1 VRPILILVMMMP
13 GGLVSTGTG
22 VEGTQQTEVGLHRD
36 FSNEDPD
43 GLQGFQRTAQWLG
56 NQLHSAGGLADAQP
70 APCVSSS
77 PQFTLNRYKSEGA
90 TSMMRAKSGQ
100 SLQTHSG
107 IAQPGLQVRERVKE
121 RAGACIRR
129 GKRERLEGCRRRN
142 ASVGRSD
149 CVQRANGE
157 DHTSDGGG
165 PAG

>member
-1 VRPILILVMMMP
+1 MKTPMDCKDFNVLPSSWETSCTVREVLRMPSRHLV
-13 GGLVSTGTG
+13 
-22 VEGTQQTEVGLHRD
+22 
-36 FSNEDPD
+36 
-43 GLQGFQRTAQWLG
+43 
-56 NQLHSAGGLADAQP
+56 
-70 APCVSSS
+70 VSSS

>member
-1 VRPILILVMMMP
+1 MMMP
-13 GGLVSTGTG
+13 DGLVSTGRR
-22 VEGTQQTEVGLHRD
+22 VEGTQQTEVGLHRT
-36 FSNEDPD
+36 FSNEDTD
-43 GLQGFQRTAQWLG
+43 ELQGFKRTAQWLG

-70 APCVSSS
+70 TPCVSSS
-77 PQFTLNRYKSEGA
+77 PQFTLNRHKSEGA
-90 TSMMRAKSGQ
+90 TSTIRTKSSQ

-129 GKRERLEGCRRRN
+129 GKREGLEGYRRRN

-157 DHTSDGGG
+157 DHTSDGDG